1 MLTDTLKILFNRD
14 LNKLKGEI
22 QLYRSEAMLWH
33 IEKEIANS
41 AGNLCLHLIGNL
53 NTYIGAELGKICYTR
68 NRELEFSLKDIP
80 KDELI
85 KRIEETIA
93 VVNESLDQL
102 TEDQLKSEYPLLVF
116 KEKTSTEYF
125 LVHLVTHLGY
135 HLGQI
140 NYHRRLLDLQ
150 RQRLYN
156 SSTA

>member
-1 MLTDTLKILFNRD
+1 MLTDTLKILFTRN
-14 LNKLKGEI
+14 LNKLKSEI
-22 QLYRSEAMLWH
+22 RLYRNEATLWY

-85 KRIEETIA
+85 KRIEETID
-93 VVNESLDQL
+93 VVNTSLDQL
-102 TEDQLKSEYPLLVF
+102 TEDQLKSEYTLLVF

-150 RQRLYN
+150 I
-156 SSTA
+156 